1 MAKTISITQKRV
13 KIIEKL
19 ISAGVATEEQI
30 KKLTPS
36 DLAVIKD
43 ISFTDILLVCELQEC
58 VKNNKVYSFLAKKE
72 E

>member
-13 KIIEKL
+13 KFIEKL
-19 ISAGVATEEQI
+19 ISAGVTTEEQI
-30 KKLTPS
+30 KKITPS
-36 DLAVIKD
+36 DLTGIKD

-58 VKNNKVYSFLAKKE
+58 VKNNTVYSFLAKKE